1 MPDMTKQTDT
11 PAGLSGIVNII
22 YLNRD
27 NCEITEKNGFIG
39 LKAVVD
45 KPDGWTAPEEKKDE
59 KPSDKPDEKD
69 GKKEEKKPVKRRSR
83 SVF

>member
-1 MPDMTKQTDT
+1 MPDMTKQMDT

-45 KPDGWTAPEEKKDE
+45 KPTAGRLRRKRRTRSRQTNPTKRTGRKK
-59 KPSDKPDEKD
+59 KRSRR
-69 GKKEEKKPVKRRSR
+69 KKRSR